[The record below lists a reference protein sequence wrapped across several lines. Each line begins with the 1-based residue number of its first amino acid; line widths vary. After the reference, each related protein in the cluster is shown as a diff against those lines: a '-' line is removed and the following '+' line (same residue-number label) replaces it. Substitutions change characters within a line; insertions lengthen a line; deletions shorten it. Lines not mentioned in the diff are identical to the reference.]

1 MNEEFVKFCIV
12 GGTGIIVN
20 NILLWVFVDI
30 IKIPLYIAGNLAI
43 FFSIL
48 YVFILNDIWTFANR
62 TKKKHVFLRLVKFYI
77 SRAFGWIVQ
86 ITILLALSAMGV
98 QYIIANTIGI
108 FIAFIINYITSHYWV
123 WE

>member
-48 YVFILNDIWTFANR
+48 YVFILNDIWTFANM
-62 TKKKHVFLRLVKFYI
+62 TKKRYVFLRLAKFYI
-77 SRAFGWIVQ
+77 SKVFRWVVNNNTVS
-86 ITILLALSAMGV
+86 TICYEGAIYHSKYFRNLCSIYNKTYHPV
-98 QYIIANTIGI
+98 KW
-108 FIAFIINYITSHYWV
+108 F
-123 WE
+123 